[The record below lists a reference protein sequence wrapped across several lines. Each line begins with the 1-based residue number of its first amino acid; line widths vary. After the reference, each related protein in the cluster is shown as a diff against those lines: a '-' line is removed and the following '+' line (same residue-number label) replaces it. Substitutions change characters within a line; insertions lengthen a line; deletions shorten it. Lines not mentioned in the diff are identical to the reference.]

1 MKNRTT
7 NKTEKATNSVKEQV
21 IPDFI
26 GRLKAESE
34 ELTSRIGKLAC
45 FLDGPVYRKLS
56 PIMAKLLFAQYHA
69 MTAYRVILKM
79 RLDLLSKEGDVFG

>member
-7 NKTEKATNSVKEQV
+7 NKTEQAIDSVKEQV

-34 ELTSRIGKLAC
+34 ELAVRTGKLAA
-45 FLDGPVYRKLS
+45 FLDGPAYRKLS
-56 PIMAKLLFAQYHA
+56 PTMANLLQAQYHA
-69 MTAYRVILKM
+69 MTAYQIILGL
-79 RLDLLSKEGDVFG
+79 RLELLSK